1 MVPSITITDEHH
13 TGIVVRALV
22 DHARHLINEASD
34 PEQQIVT
41 RRKLV
46 GTARIALDLAHEL
59 MTRVP
64 NMPVEYP
71 DDFDAEFLVWLK
83 NMR

>member
-1 MVPSITITDEHH
+1 MVPAITVPDALH

-22 DHARHLINEASD
+22 DHARHLINEAAD

-46 GTARIALDLAHEL
+46 NTARIALDLAHQL

-83 NMR
+83 NMQ